1 MGSKKIF
8 FRVKKKIFLWVMAHW
23 NYDQMTIKSMV
34 IDHNFNFLIFQF
46 FYVLKKWWKKM
57 MLHLPN
63 LLPPI
68 TKLQKND
75 FGKIKKTSPTKAR
88 THTNS
93 EIIPTQLSSS
103 LTPSTKSS
111 PPRCLHGNS
120 QQKLFINKH
129 FKLLNKGK
137 GRV

>member
-8 FRVKKKIFLWVMAHW
+8 FRVKKKFFLRVMAHW
-23 NYDQMTIKSMV
+23 NYGQMTMKTWVELCLDFEHFV
-34 IDHNFNFLIFQF
+34 IF
-46 FYVLKKWWKKM
+46 FCKKM
-57 MLHLPN
+57 HIYILKIFWIN
-63 LLPPI
+63 CTCLLNYKKI
-68 TKLQKND
+68 
-75 FGKIKKTSPTKAR
+75 FGKIRKKSPTKAW

-137 GRV
+137 CRV